1 MLVLSRKKGEK
12 IVLGETIV
20 LTILRIEGNK
30 VRIGIEAATDVA
42 IVRGELVEE
51 GAQVRPLIGR

>member
-30 VRIGIEAATDVA
+30 VRIGIEAETDVA

-51 GAQVRPLIGR
+51 GAQTRPLIGR